1 MAMTQYRL
9 QIFYLKKR
17 VIFPFCAMKVELG
30 ASPSSRK
37 IQKGDKII
45 TLPVRSLLDILFSG
59 NKIATLVEV
68 NNAEEQN
75 KTVKLEVK
83 GLSRVRIIHVS
94 KFKEALFEVI
104 TEEEPRMPH
113 ELMDSLRKKSQELIF
128 LINVDESDKLINLL
142 NYLININQLIDFISN
157 YFVLDFRGRYGLF
170 NELDLAR
177 RGEALLAILTDLIK
191 KLNEK
196 RTTEQE

>member
-1 MAMTQYRL
+1 MTQYRL

-37 IQKGDKII
+37 IQAGDKI
-45 TLPVRSLLDILFSG
+45 LAFPVRSIFDIFFSR

-68 NNAEEQN
+68 NNAETQD
-75 KTVKLEVK
+75 KIVKLEVK
-83 GLSRVRIIHVS
+83 GLSRVKIVHVR
-94 KFKEALFEVI
+94 KFKDALFEVVI
-104 TEEEPRMPH
+104 EEEPKVSH
-113 ELMDSLRKKSQELIF
+113 ELMDNLRKKSQELIF

-142 NYLININQLIDFISN
+142 NYLVNINQLIDFISN
-157 YFVLDFRGRYGLF
+157 YFVLDFHGRYGLF
-170 NELDLAR
+170 NELDLSR
-177 RGEALLAILTDLIK
+177 RGDALLSILTNLIK

-196 RTTEQE
+196 RTMEQE